1 MTTARPNPAPSLQ
14 KPSPTS
20 GAVLME
26 VLLALALFV
35 VASAIVTASLNASL
49 RSLDRQRLHLHAS
62 NLAASAL
69 AEIQLGA
76 RPATPAPAQPLPAP
90 NDAWSVEVA
99 PHDAAPDFSGSQP
112 LEHVQVIV
120 RHQSEPVVQRLSLRL
135 APVAIANEPE
145 ANAPLTP

>member
-1 MTTARPNPAPSLQ
+1 MTTRHHRPSARA
-14 KPSPTS
+14 
-20 GAVLME
+20 AVLLE

-69 AEIQLGA
+69 AEIQLGS
-76 RPATPAPAQPLPAP
+76 RPSTPAPSQPLPAP
-90 NDAWSVEVA
+90 NDAWSVEVV
-99 PHDAAPDFSGSQP
+99 PHAAAPDFSGSQP

-120 RHQSEPVVQRLSLRL
+120 RHRSEPVVQRLSLRL
-135 APVAIANEPE
+135 APVAALNVPGPE
-145 ANAPLTP
+145 ASLAP